1 MTRVTIDICPSFLVA
16 VQTPLHIVPVHHLNR
31 PLFHT
36 CETMTNGAI
45 DIALDVNP
53 VGKDDKF
60 WEFVHSLP
68 RDLLTCLH
76 ILNDF

>member
-16 VQTPLHIVPVHHLNR
+16 VQTPLHIVSVHHLDG
-31 PLFHT
+31 PLFQT
-36 CETMTNGAI
+36 CETVTDGTI
-45 DIALDVNP
+45 HTALNVNP
-53 VGKDDKF
+53 VRKDDKF